1 MKSFFITL
9 LAFSLTPFIANA
21 ETAKITVNGM
31 VCAFCAQGIE
41 KSFGKFDAIDQVHVD
56 LDQTLVTVHIKDGFV
71 LDDATLQ
78 KSINDNGMDMVRIER
93 STP

>member
-1 MKSFFITL
+1 MKSFFIVL
-9 LAFSLTPFIANA
+9 LAFSFTPLTANA

-41 KSFGKFDAIDQVHVD
+41 KSLSQFNAVDQVHVD
-56 LDQTLVTVHIKDGFV
+56 LDQMLVTAHIKDGFA
-71 LDDATLQ
+71 LDDATIQ
-78 KSINDNGMDMVRIER
+78 KSINDSGLDMVKIER